1 MTCHTPQPTYS
12 KLEHR
17 PTAPGSHAARAAMTV
32 DTAATSTI
40 FDFDEL
46 EKAGLFVF
54 WQLVGVR
61 SFAVAWDGEAYA
73 KIDVTVAGGQKLQ
86 LESRENIVER
96 VVVTSYVASTS
107 ADGVALVKDIDS

>member
-1 MTCHTPQPTYS
+1 MRWRGTA
-12 KLEHR
+12 R
-17 PTAPGSHAARAAMTV
+17 PTR
-32 DTAATSTI
+32 
-40 FDFDEL
+40 
-46 EKAGLFVF
+46 
-54 WQLVGVR
+54 
-61 SFAVAWDGEAYA
+61 